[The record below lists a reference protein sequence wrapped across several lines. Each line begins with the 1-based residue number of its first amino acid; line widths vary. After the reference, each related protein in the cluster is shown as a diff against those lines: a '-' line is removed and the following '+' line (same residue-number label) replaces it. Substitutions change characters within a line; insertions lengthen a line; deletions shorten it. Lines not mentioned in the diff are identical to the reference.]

1 MAGLVPA
8 IHALQPGA
16 FIPAWMPATGAG
28 MTAETAAQM
37 EREEWHNLPHPS
49 WPGLSRPST
58 PFRPRACVAAWMPA
72 TSAGMTGAYPATS
85 GKTAPSFTTPITKF
99 DSMAAMHLRRVSR
112 VLTKRS

>member
-1 MAGLVPA
+1 MAQPPPFVMAGLVPA
-8 IHALQPGA
+8 IHAL
-16 FIPAWMPATGAG
+16 
-28 MTAETAAQM
+28 
-37 EREEWHNLPHPS
+37 
-49 WPGLSRPST
+49 
-58 PFRPRACVAAWMPA
+58 RPRACVAAWMPA